1 MAVLSLNSGYGQVE
15 LNSAQLLP
23 TDSLVLECIFD
34 SSTITA
40 PMLGGVGENQEHCM
54 ALLTYKGVS
63 SVLECRSQPTD
74 VSMAYALD
82 LTLQGGGDEYVDYTN
97 EIEDAFES
105 ASESTDYDVFGKKR
119 RRRRQTSNGEQ
130 VVDSFLDDVF
140 TDQGLTVRD
149 ALIQM
154 SFDSVKA
161 AKINEALVRPGFY
174 FSLVSTNGDVD
185 ALVITSCPLKSRLFK
200 KEYVTYILIIS

>member
-1 MAVLSLNSGYGQVE
+1 
-15 LNSAQLLP
+15 
-23 TDSLVLECIFD
+23 
-34 SSTITA
+34 
-40 PMLGGVGENQEHCM
+40 M

-97 EIEDAFES
+97 EIEDAFET

-161 AKINEALVRPGFY
+161 AKINEALLKNSEHAVFCDTREEMF
-174 FSLVSTNGDVD
+174 D
-185 ALVITSCPLKSRLFK
+185 PLKTASLNASAPGVLSTWSAAGSGGSRLSATGIVVGVVLTASILGGK
-200 KEYVTYILIIS
+200 KGSA

>member
-1 MAVLSLNSGYGQVE
+1 
-15 LNSAQLLP
+15 
-23 TDSLVLECIFD
+23 
-34 SSTITA
+34 
-40 PMLGGVGENQEHCM
+40 MLGGVGENQEHCM

-119 RRRRQTSNGEQ
+119 RRRQTSNGEQ

-161 AKINEALVRPGFY
+161 AKINEALVRPGFHL
-174 FSLVSTNGDVD
+174 SPASINDDVD
-185 ALVITSCPLKSRLFK
+185 ALVK
-200 KEYVTYILIIS
+200 KIMSSQIPTLPKKIRHSYILIIS

>member
-1 MAVLSLNSGYGQVE
+1 
-15 LNSAQLLP
+15 
-23 TDSLVLECIFD
+23 
-34 SSTITA
+34 
-40 PMLGGVGENQEHCM
+40 M
-54 ALLTYKGVS
+54 ALLTYKGIS

-119 RRRRQTSNGEQ
+119 RRRQTSNGEQ

-161 AKINEALVRPGFY
+161 AKINDALVRPGLY
-174 FSLVSTNGDVD
+174 FSPASNDDVD
-185 ALVITSCPLKSRLFK
+185 ALVITSCPDSSK
-200 KEYVTYILIIS
+200 KNTSLREAVIYVLAEFVC